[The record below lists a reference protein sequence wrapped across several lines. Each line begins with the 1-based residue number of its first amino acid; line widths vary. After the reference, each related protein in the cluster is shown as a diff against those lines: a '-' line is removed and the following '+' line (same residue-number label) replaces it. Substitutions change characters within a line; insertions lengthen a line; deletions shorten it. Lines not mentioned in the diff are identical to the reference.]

1 MTPITFTPPAPLMN
15 MNERLHWRETARR
28 AKAWRHAAKTA
39 ATGHDPQPPCWITVE
54 LPVRGRIRRDPA
66 NWYPTVK
73 HIVDGLVDAG
83 LWPDDTPEH
92 VTTTEPLLTIGTSQ
106 VAIHLTPRSA
116 TATSPTEEAHHG

>member
-15 MNERLHWRETARR
+15 MNERLHWAEERRR
-28 AKAWRHAAKTA
+28 AKAWRKAAKTA
-39 ATGHDPQPPCWITVE
+39 AVDVGPQPPCWITVE

-66 NWYPTVK
+66 NWTTTVK

-92 VTTTEPLLTIGTSQ
+92 VTTTEPLLTAGITQ
-106 VAIHLTPRSA
+106 VAIHLTPRR
-116 TATSPTEEAHHG
+116 TDTSPLKEANHG